1 MDEVV
6 ISFFHAAEAIL
17 QATSISQRVEETVQ
31 LGQLLRLGQLDLS
44 PTQTRVRLTPQAVQF
59 PDAPKRIDPRQLPRR
74 KLITAEGRIAFLH
87 ALAHIEFTAITLAID
102 IAYRFPDMPDRFRSD
117 WIEVAVDEARH
128 FGLLSERLALLGA
141 AYGDLPAHHGLWE
154 LAVNTSGDVLDRL
167 ALIPRFMEARGL
179 DVTPGTI
186 ERLDQLQDQASIDV
200 LTVIYDEEIGHVSL
214 GSHWFKWVCS
224 QRSLDHEPT
233 YFALLHRYELGSVRG
248 PFNRDARLR
257 AGFSGPEIDR
267 LEIFDPSMGI
277 PS

>member
-1 MDEVV
+1 M
-6 ISFFHAAEAIL
+6 ISFFLAAESLL
-17 QATSISQRVEETVQ
+17 QSTSIPQRVEETLH
-31 LGQLLRLGQLDLS
+31 LGRLLRLGQLDLS
-44 PTQTRVRLTPQAVQF
+44 PTQIPVRLTPQAVQF

-74 KLITAEGRIAFLH
+74 KLITTEGRIAFLH

-102 IAYRFPDMPDRFRSD
+102 IAYRFSDMPDRFRSD
-117 WIEVAVDEARH
+117 WIQVAVEEARH

-141 AYGDLPAHHGLWE
+141 AYGDLPAHHGLWD

-179 DVTPGTI
+179 DVTPGMI

-224 QRSLDHEPT
+224 QRSLDPEST
-233 YFALLHRYELGSVRG
+233 YFALLQRYELGSVRG

-257 AGFSGPEIDR
+257 AGFSGHEIDR
-267 LEIFDPSMGI
+267 LEIFEPSIGV